1 MQRLLFILLLITA
14 AATGQSRAS
23 IAFGNGIKIG
33 EVTHDSAVIW
43 TRITEPITTTPSPS
57 LAGRP
62 GQVRIQWWPLGA
74 VGIRASTGWAPVDPN
89 ADFTH
94 PFNLGGLLRSATTYE
109 LLIEGRTTPTSSVAV
124 SLRGKFKTAPSAT
137 KVASAHFTVI
147 TGQAYARRDDP
158 AGGHRIYKPMLALD
172 PDFFVHTGDVLYY
185 DKPNPYA
192 KTQALARLKWNRM
205 YALPLQRDFHNQV
218 ASWFMKDDHDT
229 LKNDCWPG
237 QSYGQ
242 LTWKQGLK
250 IFREQTPAG
259 PSPYRRLRW
268 GTDLEVW
275 FVEGRDYRSSNKE
288 EDGPQKTIWGSEQ
301 KAWFYRTFAKSKAT
315 FRVLIS
321 PTPIVGPDRSNKR
334 DNHSNQPFATEGR
347 EIRHF
352 IGQQKNAYIICGDR
366 HWQYVSRDPGTG
378 IREYSCGPTTD
389 THAGGFSEK
398 QRTPAHKYLKV
409 CGGFLSVRVER
420 KSQGPS
426 ITFRHHDTS
435 GAVIHEDRHL
445 TTH

>member
-1 MQRLLFILLLITA
+1 MQRLLPILLLITA
-14 AATGQSRAS
+14 AATGQSKAS

-62 GQVRIQWWPLGA
+62 GQVRIQWWPIGA
-74 VGIRASTGWAPVDPN
+74 VGLRASTGWAAVDPN

-94 PFNLGGLLRSATTYE
+94 PFNLAALLRPATTYE
-109 LLIEGRTTPTSSVAV
+109 LLVEGRPTPTSSVAV
-124 SLRGKFKTAPSAT
+124 SLRGKFKTAPLAT
-137 KVASAHFTVI
+137 TIASAHFTVI

-158 AGGHRIYKPMLALD
+158 TGGHRIYKPMLALD

-192 KTQALARLKWNRM
+192 KTKALARLKWNRM
-205 YALPLQRDFHNQV
+205 YALSLQREFHNQV
-218 ASWFMKDDHDT
+218 GSWFMKDDHDT

-237 QSYGQ
+237 QSYGE

-275 FVEGRDYRSSNKE
+275 FVEGRDYRSPNKA
-288 EDGPQKTIWGSEQ
+288 EDGPRKTIWGSEQ
-301 KAWFYRTFAKSKAT
+301 KAWFYRTFAKSTAT

-321 PTPIVGPDRSNKR
+321 PTPIVGPDRSSKR
-334 DNHSNQPFATEGR
+334 DNHSNKAFDTEGR
-347 EIRHF
+347 EIRRF

-366 HWQYVSRDPGTG
+366 HWQYVSKDPATG

-389 THAGGFSEK
+389 IHAGGFSK
-398 QRTPAHKYLKV
+398 KHRTPAHKYLNV

-420 KSQGPS
+420 KSQRPA

-435 GAVIHEDRHL
+435 GAVIHEDRQL
-445 TTH
+445 ITR